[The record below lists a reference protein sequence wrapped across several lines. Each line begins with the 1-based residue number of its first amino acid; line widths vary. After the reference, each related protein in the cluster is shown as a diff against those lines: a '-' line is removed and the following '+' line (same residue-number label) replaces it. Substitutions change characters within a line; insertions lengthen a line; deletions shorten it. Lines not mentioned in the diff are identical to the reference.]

1 MLSHKTIKPLKGYKI
16 FNRVFNDSYKY
27 KSSKLLLVV
36 KFDEDSS
43 DDLFLGVSTSKRNS
57 KKAVCRNRVKR
68 LLRESIREIN
78 KETGSLIYFK
88 NIILIWQ
95 VPLDKPSLLNYNEVL
110 NEVKGLLS
118 RAISKYNEKYSNSHT
133 QTL

>member
-1 MLSHKTIKPLKGYKI
+1 MVSTKSIKPLKGYKI

-27 KSSKLLLVV
+27 KSSKLLIAV
-36 KFDEDSS
+36 KFDEDNS
-43 DDLFLGVSTSKRNS
+43 DDLFLGVSTSKKNS

-78 KETGSLIYFK
+78 KEKDSLIYFK

-95 VPLDKPSLLNYNEVL
+95 VPLDKPSLLNYNDVYS
-110 NEVKGLLS
+110 EVKGLLN
-118 RAISKYNEKYSNSHT
+118 RAISKYNEKNSNSHN